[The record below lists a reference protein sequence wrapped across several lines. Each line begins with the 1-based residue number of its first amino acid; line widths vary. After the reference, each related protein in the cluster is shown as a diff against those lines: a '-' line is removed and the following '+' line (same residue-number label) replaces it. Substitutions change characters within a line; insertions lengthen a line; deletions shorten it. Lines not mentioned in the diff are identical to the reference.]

1 LLSSLK
7 VVSLPIEPTR
17 KQARRT
23 RSAVRIVIAE
33 EHSIS
38 RQGLRALVQSKA
50 GFKVVGEARTG
61 KGAIAIAQKLNAGVL
76 LLDISSSVSAGLDQL
91 HQITQSDHEIRV
103 LLLAPPLSRDLV
115 IRAIELGARGIV
127 FKTATTEVLL
137 DAIRKV
143 NRGEYSISNEGLSSL
158 IHAVKETSARRVG
171 AKSKY
176 GLTARENDIIA
187 AVLDGFSNPDI
198 AEKLALSEQTVK
210 NHLSHVFDKLGVYS
224 RLELALFAVN
234 HHIGANSGL

>member
-17 KQARRT
+17 NQTRRT
-23 RSAVRIVIAE
+23 RRAVRIVIAE
-33 EHSIS
+33 EHPIS
-38 RQGLRALVQSKA
+38 RQSLRALVQSKA
-50 GFKVVGEARTG
+50 GFKVVGEAGSG
-61 KGAIAIAQKLNAGVL
+61 KGAIAIAQKLKAGVL
-76 LLDISSSVSAGLDQL
+76 LLDITSSVSAGMDQL

-103 LLLAPPLSRDLV
+103 LLLAPPLSRELV

-234 HHIGANSGL
+234 HHIGANSSL